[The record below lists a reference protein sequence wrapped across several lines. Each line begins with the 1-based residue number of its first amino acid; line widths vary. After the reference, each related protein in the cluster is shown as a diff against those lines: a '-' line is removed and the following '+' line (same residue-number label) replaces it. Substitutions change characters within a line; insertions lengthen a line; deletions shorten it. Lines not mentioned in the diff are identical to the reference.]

1 MVYDRHEFYEKYQK
15 THWYPY
21 PNNHMF
27 EMLFRNVIDGIVG
40 ISEKS
45 LDDIVQLFPSAK
57 VTYVPNYPDYE
68 NVCDNSITLS
78 KIKDVSEGGVLRCVY
93 FGTLTLA
100 SRETDLILYLADK
113 LLEKYPFVEFIMG
126 GQTDDSTLLESF
138 SSLSTKYPNRFR
150 YLGYIPYNQLIE
162 ETQKA
167 AIGFLFLRES
177 GTYWVSDASP
187 NKFYE
192 YLNCGVIP
200 VVRTPPYSDMLKPEG
215 VICNG
220 SDSWKDILNK
230 VEKLIEAPRDE
241 LIQRM
246 EGLLK
251 KSEQYRFSSVAPN
264 YLSLYRVLIT
274 GVELGE

>member
-1 MVYDRHEFYEKYQK
+1 MYLCRLSAPVLKKYLQKKLSECKDTIILHIHDPILFALTLHIKVWLERSGKCVKVVYDRHEFYEKYQK

-126 GQTDDSTLLESF
+126 GL
-138 SSLSTKYPNRFR
+138 P
-150 YLGYIPYNQLIE
+150 G
-162 ETQKA
+162 
-167 AIGFLFLRES
+167 
-177 GTYWVSDASP
+177 SDA
-187 NKFYE
+187 
-192 YLNCGVIP
+192 IAA
-200 VVRTPPYSDMLKPEG
+200 R
-215 VICNG
+215 
-220 SDSWKDILNK
+220 
-230 VEKLIEAPRDE
+230 
-241 LIQRM
+241 
-246 EGLLK
+246 
-251 KSEQYRFSSVAPN
+251 
-264 YLSLYRVLIT
+264 
-274 GVELGE
+274 